1 MRRMDSTRR
10 LRIANRIRIELQ
22 RELGVA
28 VDVAR
33 MLRQRAEAAEVLF
46 ACKGLAT
53 PELLALAAQF
63 ETETRH
69 EDAARLRAI
78 AAAAVADSAPR
89 SAARA
94 SIGSGFG
101 FSKPPS
107 RWDDSLHDEPAL
119 ASSAS
124 PASRMVMHTRF

>member
-1 MRRMDSTRR
+1 MDSTRR

-33 MLRQRAEAAEVLF
+33 MLRHRGEAAEVLF

-53 PELLALAAQF
+53 PELLALGAQF
-63 ETETRH
+63 EAETRS

-78 AAAAVADSAPR
+78 AAATPVAGAAPR
-89 SAARA
+89 SLGWAAA
-94 SIGSGFG
+94 SSGFG
-101 FSKPPS
+101 LDSTPPS
-107 RWDDSLHDEPAL
+107 GWDD
-119 ASSAS
+119 ASADDAASARHG
-124 PASRMVMHTRF
+124 ARMVMHTRF